1 MSRISRRDLLGRT
14 AGMAVGVSFGLP
26 ALAAAAKPGTGV
38 PNPIPG
44 GFDAEFNPVPSGA
57 LIHVLPPA
65 PGFEMATITDF
76 NGVVAAA
83 EIRGSAVGT
92 DDSVWDFD
100 ADMRFMH
107 GTFVDTA
114 KRLRRG
120 AFAFV

>member
-1 MSRISRRDLLGRT
+1 MSRITRRALLGRT
-14 AGMAVGVSFGLP
+14 AGMAVGASFGLP
-26 ALAAAAKPGTGV
+26 VIAAAAKPGTGV

-44 GFDAEFNPVPSGA
+44 GFDENFNLVTHDP

-76 NGVVAAA
+76 NGTVAAA
-83 EIRGSAVGT
+83 DIRGFATGS
-92 DDSVWDFD
+92 DDTQYSFD
-100 ADMRFMH
+100 ADMRFME

-114 KRLRRG
+114 KQLRHG

>member
-1 MSRISRRDLLGRT
+1 LPRITRRALLGQS
-14 AGMAVGVSFGLP
+14 AGIAVGAGLGLP

-44 GFDAEFNPVPSGA
+44 GFDATFTPVPSDP
-57 LIHVLPPA
+57 LIHILPPA

-76 NGVVAAA
+76 NGTIAAA
-83 EIRGSAVGT
+83 EIQGAATGS
-92 DDSVWDFD
+92 DDSQYGFD
-100 ADMRFMH
+100 CDMRFMV

>member
-1 MSRISRRDLLGRT
+1 MSRISRRDFLGRT
-14 AGMAVGVSFGLP
+14 AGMAVGASFGLP
-26 ALAAAAKPGTGV
+26 ALAAATKPGTGV

-44 GFDAEFNPVPSGA
+44 GFDATFTPVPSDP
-57 LIHVLPPA
+57 LIHILPPA

-76 NGVVAAA
+76 NGTIAAA
-83 EIRGSAVGT
+83 EMQGAAVGS
-92 DDSVWDFD
+92 DDSQYGFD
-100 ADMRFMH
+100 CDMRFMV

>member
-1 MSRISRRDLLGRT
+1 
-14 AGMAVGVSFGLP
+14 MAVGVGLGLP

-44 GFDAEFNPVPSGA
+44 GFDATFTPVPSDP

-76 NGVVAAA
+76 NGTVAAVDMQGA
-83 EIRGSAVGT
+83 AVGS
-92 DDSVWDFD
+92 DDSQYGFD
-100 ADMRFMH
+100 CDMRFMV

-114 KRLRRG
+114 RRLRRG

>member
-1 MSRISRRDLLGRT
+1 MAGISRRDLLGRT
-14 AGMAVGVSFGLP
+14 AGMAVGASLGLP

-38 PNPIPG
+38 PDPIPG
-44 GFDAEFNPVPSGA
+44 GFDETFTPVPSDPF
-57 LIHVLPPA
+57 IHVLPPA

-76 NGVVAAA
+76 NGTIAAA
-83 EIRGSAVGT
+83 EIQGAAVGS
-92 DDSVWDFD
+92 DGSEYGFD
-100 ADMRFMH
+100 ADMRFME

>member
-1 MSRISRRDLLGRT
+1 MSRITRRDLLGRT
-14 AGMAVGVSFGLP
+14 AGAAVGVSMGLP
-26 ALAAAAKPGTGV
+26 AFAAAAKPGTGV

-44 GFDAEFNPVPSGA
+44 GFDAEFNPVTSDP

-76 NGVVAAA
+76 NGTVAAA
-83 EIRGSAVGT
+83 EIRGRAVGT
-92 DDSVWDFD
+92 DDSEWDFD
-100 ADMRFMH
+100 ADMRFME

-114 KRLRRG
+114 KRLRHG

>member
-1 MSRISRRDLLGRT
+1 MSQLSRRDFLGV
-14 AGMAVGVSFGLP
+14 AVGASFALP
-26 ALAAAAKPGTGV
+26 ALAAARPGTGL

-44 GFDAEFNPVPSGA
+44 GFDEAFNLVPQDPF
-57 LIHVLPPA
+57 IHVGIPA

-76 NGVVAAA
+76 NGTIAAA
-83 EIRGSAVGT
+83 EIRGTAVGS
-92 DDSVWDFD
+92 DDSEWDFD
-100 ADMRFMH
+100 ADMRFME